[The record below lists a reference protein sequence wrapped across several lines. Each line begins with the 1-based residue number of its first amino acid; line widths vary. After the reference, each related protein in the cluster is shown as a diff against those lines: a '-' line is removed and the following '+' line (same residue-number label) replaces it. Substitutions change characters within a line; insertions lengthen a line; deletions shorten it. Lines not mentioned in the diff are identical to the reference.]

1 MNSDDKNPLPT
12 NVEGFDDLSALFAQQ
27 DERFARR
34 DQTNDGFIRA
44 VMDSVRESDRR
55 RRSILGGFGM
65 LGGLIA
71 GAQFPSFLALFGK
84 TLPSPI
90 ETLSPSVTQVSVDN
104 IVIWSAV
111 IMFAIVLGFIS
122 LAEAN

>member
-1 MNSDDKNPLPT
+1 MDSDNKNPPPMHAEDF
-12 NVEGFDDLSALFAQQ
+12 NDLSALFAAQ
-27 DERFARR
+27 DERFTRL
-34 DQTNDGFIRA
+34 DQTSDRFIHA
-44 VMDSVRESDRR
+44 VMDNVRESDRR

-84 TLPSPI
+84 ALPSPM
-90 ETLSPSVTQVSVDN
+90 ETLSPSVTQVSIDN

-111 IMFAIVLGFIS
+111 IMFAIVMGFIS